1 MAVVPEQGIDI
12 RWSGSTPNRDE
23 LVLIVTAV
31 FASNDAGLRQFQELE
46 GLVTNPCPL
55 WPSQPSDRLFGR
67 APGLGWAIDMGVI
80 LRLAKIRA
88 NCCGVMGTRWTPRR

>member
-23 LVLIVTAV
+23 LV
-31 FASNDAGLRQFQELE
+31 
-46 GLVTNPCPL
+46 
-55 WPSQPSDRLFGR
+55 QPSDRLFGR

-88 NCCGVMGTRWTPRR
+88 NCCGVMDTRWTPTPHLVDTKAVSH